1 MFNLSSVLIAL
12 RHYHLQIEKLDQ
24 IITVVKNWPNDP
36 CLNCLANAN
45 FKDYIKV
52 KLINKFMN

>member
-1 MFNLSSVLIAL
+1 MFNLSGVLIAL
-12 RHYHLQIEKLDQ
+12 KHYHLQVEKVDQ
-24 IITVVKNWPNDP
+24 IITMVKYWLNDP

-52 KLINKFMN
+52 KLIKKFIN